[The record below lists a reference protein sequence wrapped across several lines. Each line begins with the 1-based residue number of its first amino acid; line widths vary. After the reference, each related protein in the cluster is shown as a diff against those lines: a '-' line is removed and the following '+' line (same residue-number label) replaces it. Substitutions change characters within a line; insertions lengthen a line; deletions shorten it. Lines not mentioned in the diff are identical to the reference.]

1 MILSTLCINSF
12 ALQNKPKNDSMKE
25 GCCNLCMWKLRP
37 RKVSNLP
44 SITKAVCP
52 RVNSSPIL
60 PGIISVLSLKFPCP
74 WNPSFLVQ
82 LITPVI
88 NFAVSLLNSF
98 EDQRDLCASEQT
110 NGRSDWGSWG
120 PERFLNVPQVTGL
133 VSAWAETIPL
143 SPVYDS
149 GPSGNGTC
157 TWTLGLQEERG
168 TEEAGTKGERMVRHL
183 HDKSTMELCNSL
195 CQVNQQV
202 KQNFF
207 DTWVKLIVLFCLNN

>member
-1 MILSTLCINSF
+1 MVSNHNNNQLLLSIYSILGMILSTLCINSF

-110 NGRSDWGSWG
+110 NGRSDVSTAVCV
-120 PERFLNVPQVTGL
+120 RLKLQFLSFIQL
-133 VSAWAETIPL
+133 DW
-143 SPVYDS
+143 
-149 GPSGNGTC
+149 C
-157 TWTLGLQEERG
+157 Q
-168 TEEAGTKGERMVRHL
+168 GE
-183 HDKSTMELCNSL
+183 
-195 CQVNQQV
+195 
-202 KQNFF
+202 
-207 DTWVKLIVLFCLNN
+207 